1 MHQQKLSQSLQQKL
15 TPQQI
20 QVIKLLQVPTAQL
33 DQRIKDELEDNP
45 ALEEGHDNASS
56 ESDDIDNNQEE
67 LIQDDIDVTDY
78 LAEDDYESYNYY
90 QSGSAEETPF
100 GFGLKSDDTFH
111 DHLIKQ
117 LGFRKFNEQDQI
129 LAEHLIGMIE
139 EDGYLRRPLI
149 SINDD
154 LAFSKN
160 IYSSVEELESILTR
174 IQDFEPAG
182 IGARDLRECLLIQ
195 IHKNE
200 SGTRSVEDAE
210 MIIDKYFDEFS
221 KKKYDQLQKRMKM
234 DENDL
239 KMALDEILNL
249 NPKPGNIFT
258 SEGSGFNAYVIPDYL
273 IKNEDGDLIISLNG
287 KNAPELRISNDYQNM
302 LQGYAASKTKS
313 TEQKNAVNF
322 IKQKIDAA
330 KWFID
335 AIRQRQETMLSIMD
349 AIIGKQYQYFL
360 TNDPSDLKP
369 MILKDIA
376 KVTGFDISTISRIT
390 SNKYV
395 QTEFGTFLLKD
406 LFTEKM
412 TTDTGDEISANEIK
426 SALQELCDNEDK
438 KKPLSDQKLT
448 DLLNEKGFNIA
459 RRTVAKYREQLNFPV
474 ARLRKEI

>member
-1 MHQQKLSQSLQQKL
+1 MQQQRLSQNLQQKL

-33 DQRIKDELEDNP
+33 EQRIKDELEDNP
-45 ALEEGHDNASS
+45 ALEEGYEQLENK
-56 ESDDIDNNQEE
+56 SDPLEEPETKEQED
-67 LIQDDIDVTDY
+67 LDVTDY
-78 LAEDDYESYNYY
+78 LADDDYESFNYY
-90 QSGSAEETPF
+90 QSNRNEEIPF
-100 GFGLKSDDTFH
+100 GFGLKQDESFH

-117 LGFRKFNEQDQI
+117 LGFRKFNDQDKI

-139 EDGYLRRPLI
+139 EDGYLRRPLL

-160 IYSSVEELESILTR
+160 IFSSVAELESILKR

-195 IHKNE
+195 LRADQ

-210 MIIDKYFDEFS
+210 MIIEKYFDDFS
-221 KKKYDQLQKRMKM
+221 KKKYDQLQKKLKL
-234 DENDL
+234 DENSL
-239 KMALDEILNL
+239 KAALDEILQL
-249 NPKPGNIFT
+249 NPKPGNIISSNSNSIT
-258 SEGSGFNAYVIPDYL
+258 NYIIPDYQ
-273 IKNEDGDLIISLNG
+273 IKNQEGELIISLNG
-287 KNAPELRISNDYQNM
+287 KNAPDLRVSGDYQNM
-302 LQGYAASKTKS
+302 LKGYAVAKDKTA
-313 TEQKNAVNF
+313 ELKNTVNF

-335 AIRQRQETMLSIMD
+335 AIKQRQETMLLIMD
-349 AIIGKQYQYFL
+349 AIVSKQYDYFL

-376 KVTGFDISTISRIT
+376 QVTGFDISTISRIT

-395 QTEFGTFLLKD
+395 QTEFGTYLLKD

-412 TTDTGDEISANEIK
+412 TTDTGEEISANEIK
-426 SALQELCDNEDK
+426 YSLEELCANEDK

-448 DLLNEKGFNIA
+448 DLLNQKGFNVA
-459 RRTVAKYREQLNFPV
+459 RRTVAKYREQLNLPV